1 MCPTVW
7 FYLAEIYRILDEEP
21 VCSLSEL
28 ANRMGVSVQATSR
41 MIKQMADNGHVI
53 HEPYRGVTLTPEG
66 ERIALQ
72 VIRRHRILEVY
83 LVKVMG
89 FGWHEAHDMTEQL
102 ERSANDKLIE
112 RMFEMAGRPTRCPHG
127 EPIPTP
133 EGVMPVVHDESL
145 PEWPIG
151 EQGRISR
158 VKARTEEKLSYF
170 AKLELIPGTP
180 ITVVEH
186 APFDGPIHIIR
197 EGEETVVLGKDLAS
211 ELYIERAG

>member
-72 VIRRHRILEVY
+72 VLRRHRILEAY
-83 LVKVMG
+83 LVSVMG
-89 FGWHEAHDMTEQL
+89 FGWHEAHEMTDAL

-112 RMFEMAGRPTRCPHG
+112 RMFEMADRPTRCPHG
-127 EPIPTP
+127 EPIPSS
-133 EGVMPVVHDESL
+133 EGVMPVVKDECL

-151 EQGRISR
+151 KPGRISR
-158 VKARTEEKLSYF
+158 VKARDEEKLNYF
-170 AKLELIPGTP
+170 AKLELFPGTP
-180 ITVVEH
+180 VTVVEH
-186 APFDGPIHIIR
+186 APFDGPIHLVRNEDEPI
-197 EGEETVVLGKDLAS
+197 VLGKELAGD
-211 ELYIERAG
+211 LYIEQAG